1 LRNFATVIFQVN
13 MDRRLFLSTA
23 GITLASAGRLP
34 AAATPAGPPGLID
47 TNVHLSHWTTRH
59 TWVTSPEV
67 LSAGLKRHGVSSA
80 WVGSFEGV
88 MHSDLAGANA
98 RLTRACAASGGLL
111 RAFGT
116 VNPTFPDWE
125 DDLRRCHEEHR
136 MPGIRLYP
144 SYHGYQL
151 DDPRFL
157 QLLEIARRR
166 RQLVQIV
173 VTIEDDRS
181 QNPALTAAPV
191 QVAPLADALEKV
203 PGVRVMLLNATTR
216 VLGSAIPL
224 VQRLTKAGAL
234 FEIATLE
241 GVAGIEGLLQKV
253 PDIRLCFGSHTPYFY
268 FEAALLKLEESALTP
283 AQLAAVRHGHAS
295 TALPAA

>member
-1 LRNFATVIFQVN
+1 MRNFATVIFHVN
-13 MDRRLFLSTA
+13 MDRRSFLSTA
-23 GITLASAGRLP
+23 GITLATAGRLP
-34 AAATPAGPPGLID
+34 AAATPAGSPGLID

-67 LSAGLKRHGVSSA
+67 LSAGLKRHGVTSA

-88 MHSDLAGANA
+88 LHSDLAGANT
-98 RLTRACAASGGLL
+98 RLARACADSSGFL

-116 VNPTFPDWE
+116 VNPTFPDWA
-125 DDLRRCHEEHR
+125 DDLRRCHEVHR
-136 MPGIRLYP
+136 MPGVRLYP

-157 QLLEIARRR
+157 QLLEVARQRR
-166 RQLVQIV
+166 LLVQIV

-191 QVAPLADALEKV
+191 QAAPLADALEKV
-203 PGVRVMLLNATTR
+203 PGVRVMLLNATSR
-216 VLGSAIPL
+216 LLGSGIPL

-241 GVAGIEGLLQKV
+241 GVAGIEGLLPKV

-283 AQLAAVRHGHAS
+283 AQLAAVRHGHANA
-295 TALPAA
+295 ALPVT